1 MRISCKQC
9 QMLVENTLKLAKRL
23 AQFQFNWVNREIRA
37 LKEDISLG
45 GSFHFV
51 LLVLVIRIF
60 SVEKKMGKGGS

>member
-1 MRISCKQC
+1 MLVVRWAMEIDLDENFLQC

-45 GSFHFV
+45 
-51 LLVLVIRIF
+51 
-60 SVEKKMGKGGS
+60 